1 MTTDRTPAYLD
12 ELHTALE
19 LRETRDS
26 LTDDV
31 VRQVESHIA
40 ETGEDPYEAFGD
52 PAQYA
57 QWYSPRSTT
66 TPFWALLAASVI
78 LAFGGGWLLLHGVI
92 NMADSRA
99 ILWGI
104 SPSFG
109 VTAGAALLFLWVALL
124 VTAGVAR
131 KKR

>member
-1 MTTDRTPAYLD
+1 MTMDRTTAYLD

-52 PAQYA
+52 PVQYA
-57 QWYSPRSTT
+57 QGHSPRSATA
-66 TPFWALLAASVI
+66 PFWALLAASVL
-78 LAFGGGWLLLHGVI
+78 LACGGGWLLLHGVI
-92 NMADSRA
+92 NVADSRE
-99 ILWGI
+99 IFWGI
-104 SPSFG
+104 GPIFG
-109 VTAGAALLFLWVALL
+109 VTAGAALLFLWVAFL